1 MSLPAHLT
9 GLAVLT
15 FAALQGFADQVSD
28 SPITYFVVMLAAGAD
43 VLFPLIPSET
53 IVVTAAVLASHG
65 DLIIWLLIPATA
77 IGAIIGD
84 NIAYFVGAKLGDPFV
99 NRIARSEE
107 SQKRLLWSQRAIH
120 NHGATVIVAGRFIP
134 GGRTVTT
141 LAAGT
146 LEMDWRKFIVADIV
160 AASVWAVYISLLG
173 YLGGATFRDNLWEPL
188 VISVGVVFL
197 VGGAIEGWR
206 RLQRRRGKDILGD
219 RISDS
224 GVDT

>member
-1 MSLPAHLT
+1 M
-9 GLAVLT
+9 V
-15 FAALQGFADQVSD
+15 AALQGFADQVSD
-28 SPITYFVVMLAAGAD
+28 SPITYLVVMLAAGAD

-65 DLIIWLLIPATA
+65 DLIIWLLIFATA

-99 NRIARSEE
+99 SRIARSDE
-107 SQKRLLWSQRAIH
+107 SQQRLQWSRRAIQE
-120 NHGATVIVAGRFIP
+120 HGTTVIVAGRFIP

-146 LEMDWRKFIVADIV
+146 LEMVWRKFIVADV
-160 AASVWAVYISLLG
+160 AAAFIWAVYISLLG
-173 YLGGATFRDNLWEPL
+173 YLGGAAFRDNLWEPL
-188 VISVGVVFL
+188 LASVSAVFL
-197 VGGAIEGWR
+197 VGGAIEAWR

-219 RISDS
+219 RIS
-224 GVDT
+224 GP

>member
-1 MSLPAHLT
+1 MPVSWPEQLS

-15 FAALQGFADQVSD
+15 VAALQGFADQVSD
-28 SPITYFVVMLAAGAD
+28 SPITYLVVMLAAGAD

-65 DLIIWLLIPATA
+65 DLIIWLLIFATA

-99 NRIARSEE
+99 SRIARSDE
-107 SQKRLLWSQRAIH
+107 SQQRLQWSRRAIQE
-120 NHGATVIVAGRFIP
+120 HGTTVIVAGRFIP

-146 LEMDWRKFIVADIV
+146 LEMVWRKFIVADV
-160 AASVWAVYISLLG
+160 AAAFIWAVYISLLG
-173 YLGGATFRDNLWEPL
+173 YLGGAAFRDNLWEPL
-188 VISVGVVFL
+188 LASVSAVFL

-219 RISDS
+219 RIS
-224 GVDT
+224 GP